1 MVASLVTLK
10 LVPPESR
17 LDIAAFH
24 LASEI
29 ITWSLSF
36 KPALRY
42 CSALSE
48 SISGVPNRQAI
59 SIVLNFLL
67 QIISFHSPLPL
78 RNAERSGRQPDRQRS
93 VHPYQK
99 GILAAH
105 RHGTSNGGTDASR

>member
-36 KPALRY
+36 KP
-42 CSALSE
+42 
-48 SISGVPNRQAI
+48 
-59 SIVLNFLL
+59 
-67 QIISFHSPLPL
+67 LPL
-78 RNAERSGRQPDRQRS
+78 
-93 VHPYQK
+93 K
-99 GILAAH
+99 LL
-105 RHGTSNGGTDASR
+105 HGLCPLSLL